1 MQLSIAF
8 DLGFQEICT
17 LSSIECLKSNHMQDV
32 LNFLSEL
39 KVNNNKDWFDQNRS
53 RYEESRK
60 KILFLTELIIH
71 EINGFDPEI
80 GSQNPKDCVFRIFR
94 DVRFSNDKTP
104 YKINMGSFIAK
115 GGRKSMGS
123 GYYLHIEPGG
133 SFVGGGAYCPPAD
146 SLKALRT
153 EIFDHPEE
161 FRGLINS
168 NSFQKMYPEMFDD
181 KLKTAP
187 KGFPKDFPEIDLL
200 KYKSYAFTSR
210 MADSDVVSDGFVGKV
225 VAAFKELSPVNRF
238 LNTAIDKWL

>member
-1 MQLSIAF
+1 
-8 DLGFQEICT
+8 
-17 LSSIECLKSNHMQDV
+17 
-32 LNFLSEL
+32 
-39 KVNNNKDWFDQNRS
+39 
-53 RYEESRK
+53 
-60 KILFLTELIIH
+60 
-71 EINGFDPEI
+71 
-80 GSQNPKDCVFRIFR
+80 VFRIFR
-94 DVRFSNDKTP
+94 DVRFSHDKTP

-115 GGRKSMGS
+115 GGRKSVGA

-161 FRGLINS
+161 FKQLIHS
-168 NSFQKMYPEMFDD
+168 DSFLNMYPEMYED

-210 MADSDVVSDGFVGKV
+210 VSDSEVIGDAYVGKV